1 MASNTAQVA
10 DVVIDYSHEA
20 VERRLSGYGVVLE
33 TLGGDVLH
41 KSLGVLKPGGK
52 LISIIR
58 PIIDQVSAFDESPA
72 ALAQVASGRARGKVV
87 IRVAPD
93 IAQGGAKG

>member
-1 MASNTAQVA
+1 M
-10 DVVIDYSHEA
+10 
-20 VERRLSGYGVVLE
+20 LE